1 MAFQWAFG
9 NRSVAPP
16 DVVSAA
22 EPEHVPY
29 EPINLRGAS
38 TGRLHRSA
46 ILAYRNG
53 RLAHDDQLGAK
64 GKRNERVRIR
74 GLHMGDSPAVRA
86 MLGRCSRATP
96 YKRFHGFT
104 DGVAHASHALAD
116 ANQDVYGAWS
126 AGTCI
131 GMASLAVT
139 EEGFGDI
146 GVLVEDRW
154 QRRGAGSALVA
165 ALVTRAKQLHLPSLV
180 ADILADNYFIIPLL
194 ARVGGI
200 TTTFAYSGYRVHV
213 GLGSPLTA
221 SAIRGNLPVQ
231 GDLQ

>member
-1 MAFQWAFG
+1 MFAMNQ
-9 NRSVAPP
+9 STYEEPQP
-16 DVVSAA
+16 DGFTRAATVV
-22 EPEHVPY
+22 
-29 EPINLRGAS
+29 
-38 TGRLHRSA
+38 
-46 ILAYRNG
+46 YRER
-53 RLAHDDQLGAK
+53 RLAPDDRLGHTVT
-64 GKRNERVRIR
+64 RNERVRVR
-74 GLHMGDSPAVRA
+74 ALHVGDTPAVRA
-86 MLGRCSRATP
+86 MLGRCSRATL

-126 AGTCI
+126 ADTCV

-139 EEGFGDI
+139 EEGYGDM

-154 QRRGAGSALVA
+154 HRRGAGSALVA
-165 ALVTRAKQLHLPSLV
+165 ALVTRAKQLDLPSLV

-200 TTTFAYSGYRVHV
+200 TTTFAYSGYRVRV

-221 SAIRGNLPVQ
+221 SAIRGNFPVQ
-231 GDLQ
+231 GDQQ